1 MSRVKLG
8 ILISGTGSNMAAIIA
23 ATKNRDYP
31 AEVAL
36 VLSNRPKAKGI
47 DTAQRAGI
55 KTAILDHRPFG
66 DDREG
71 FEREVDKLL
80 QEAQIEL
87 LVLAGFMRILS
98 PWMVSRWSNRMIN
111 IHPSLLPKFK
121 GLNTHARVLKAK
133 EKQHGCTVHWV
144 SDGVDEGKIID
155 QSIVKVEQND
165 TEATL
170 ASRVLLAEHQLYPV
184 AIEAVCPLISGSRS
198 H

>member
-47 DTAQRAGI
+47 DIAQRAGI
-55 KTAILDHRPFG
+55 KTAVLDHRPFG

-87 LVLAGFMRILS
+87 LVLAGFMRMLS
-98 PWMVSRWSNRMIN
+98 PWMVSRWNNRMIN

-144 SDGVDEGKIID
+144 SEGVDEGKIID

-170 ASRVLLAEHQLYPV
+170 ASRVLLAEHQLYPS
-184 AIEAVCPLISGSRS
+184 AIKAVCPIITDLRS

>member
-66 DDREG
+66 DDRES
-71 FEREVDKLL
+71 FEQEVDKLL

-98 PWMVSRWSNRMIN
+98 PWMVSRWSNRLIN

-144 SDGVDEGKIID
+144 SEGVDEGKIID

-170 ASRVLLAEHQLYPV
+170 ASRVLLAEHQLYPR
-184 AIEAVCPLISGSRS
+184 AIKAVCPIITGLRTY
-198 H
+198 